1 MFRLIISL
9 VVLLVVV
16 SIALGKLTRFLRAIH
31 DLKHGGQSIGP
42 EERFKRAKKGEII
55 EVEATKVNE
64 FKE

>member
-16 SIALGKLTRFLRAIH
+16 SIALSKLTRFLRAIH
-31 DLKHGGQSIGP
+31 DLRHGGQPVGP
-42 EERFKRAKKGEII
+42 EERFKHAKKGEII